1 MIYFLYQLAQLVPML
16 EKLFGS
22 KARVSLLTFF
32 CLNPGKQFY
41 VREIERKTH
50 LTYISVSNELK
61 NLEDFGLLKSKFNGN
76 QKNFWIDEHFI
87 LYEDLQK
94 IIIKTEGVSK
104 TITDNFS
111 SLKNIE
117 FLFIYGSFASGNAAV
132 QSDLDLFVVGDISY
146 DDFIDITVKNEKAIG
161 RLINFTIYKHEDL
174 ISRIKN
180 QDSFISNVLK
190 EPKIMI
196 IGTENEFKTL
206 GT

>member
-1 MIYFLYQLAQLVPML
+1 ML

-41 VREIERKTH
+41 VREIERKTN

-61 NLEDFGLLKSKFNGN
+61 NLQEFGLLKSKFNGN

-94 IIIKTEGVSK
+94 LILKTEGVSK
-104 TITDNFS
+104 TIIDNFS

-117 FLFIYGSFASGNAAV
+117 FLFIYGSFASGKADV

-146 DDFIDITVKNEKAIG
+146 DDFIDITVKNEKTIG

-180 QDSFISNVLK
+180 QDSFIMNVLK

>member
-1 MIYFLYQLAQLVPML
+1 ML

-32 CLNPGKQFY
+32 YLNPGKQFY
-41 VREIERKTH
+41 VREIERKTN

-61 NLEDFGLLKSKFNGN
+61 NLQEFGLLKSKFNGN

-94 IIIKTEGVSK
+94 LILKTEGVSK

-117 FLFIYGSFASGNAAV
+117 FLFIYGSFASGKADV

-146 DDFIDITVKNEKAIG
+146 DDFIDITVKNEKTIG

-180 QDSFISNVLK
+180 QDSFIMNVLK

>member
-1 MIYFLYQLAQLVPML
+1 ML

-41 VREIERKTH
+41 VREIERKTN

-61 NLEDFGLLKSKFNGN
+61 NLQEFGLLKSKFNGN

-94 IIIKTEGVSK
+94 LILKTEGVSK
-104 TITDNFS
+104 TIIDNFS

-117 FLFIYGSFASGNAAV
+117 FLFIYGSFASGKADV

-146 DDFIDITVKNEKAIG
+146 DDFIDITVKNEKTIG

-180 QDSFISNVLK
+180 QDSFIMNVLK

-196 IGTENEFKTL
+196 IGTENEFKNAWNL
-206 GT
+206 KDE